1 MKEKTACIIGVI
13 IAIALTYFTYT
24 KLVPVEAF
32 TALAG
37 AAGAWLFKTVEE
49 IRRAKR

>member
-24 KLVPVEAF
+24 KLVQVEAF